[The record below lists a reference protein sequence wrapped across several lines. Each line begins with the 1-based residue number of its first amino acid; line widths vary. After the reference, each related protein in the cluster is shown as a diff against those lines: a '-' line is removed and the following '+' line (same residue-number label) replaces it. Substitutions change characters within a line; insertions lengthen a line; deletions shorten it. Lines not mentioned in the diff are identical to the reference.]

1 MYRTFFFFIEIII
14 FLDWSLTQKGAYVV
28 RFFIVTALIVRRLFD
43 NSSLCKVIMPIGIPF
58 YVRVNWLFKVYC
70 ADWDEKFLFYTENR
84 FMTQEVRSDFIILQK
99 IYLLWFYCSQFSIQF
114 YSNLSRVFVFL
125 PKSKQCTAYTTLL
138 IELQMEKI
146 EWKDAVAYRNRE
158 TRARI
163 GHSLYRLCVQRM
175 TSIAMRNVC
184 CENTYE
190 FVRYWQLRVCSL
202 L

>member
-1 MYRTFFFFIEIII
+1 MYRIFFFFIEIII

-99 IYLLWFYCSQFSIQF
+99 IYLLW
-114 YSNLSRVFVFL
+114 
-125 PKSKQCTAYTTLL
+125 LL
-138 IELQMEKI
+138 LTIFNPVLF
-146 EWKDAVAYRNRE
+146 
-158 TRARI
+158 
-163 GHSLYRLCVQRM
+163 
-175 TSIAMRNVC
+175 
-184 CENTYE
+184 E
-190 FVRYWQLRVCSL
+190 FVSSFCFSSQIETMHSIPYATNRVANGENWMKRRCCIS
-202 L
+202 